1 MNNTKFNNSTK
12 LLISVSNNPTN
23 FGVTIYNHIFD
34 KLKMNFIYLPFKIS
48 NPNDVIEIITKLDI
62 YGCSVSSPLK
72 ETICNKL
79 KDFDEPV
86 KRLGNIN
93 TIKNNSGT
101 LKGYNT
107 DYYGIK
113 SLVLNTKYPNVLIYG
128 YGAGTKTIVNCLS
141 DIGIKNIRITGRDN
155 KKIKLFCEKN
165 NIKNFQNNENFDLL
179 INATPSGNKNDQV
192 INYLD
197 FCSNLIDLNVSNS
210 NNYLVKLAVEKGLE
224 VSKGTDMSILQLQ
237 KQFEIYFGFEPD
249 KQLVIE
255 GLEKY
260 NNLYS

>member
-72 ETICNKL
+72 ETICNEL

-101 LKGYNT
+101 
-107 DYYGIK
+107 
-113 SLVLNTKYPNVLIYG
+113 
-128 YGAGTKTIVNCLS
+128 
-141 DIGIKNIRITGRDN
+141 
-155 KKIKLFCEKN
+155 
-165 NIKNFQNNENFDLL
+165 
-179 INATPSGNKNDQV
+179 
-192 INYLD
+192 
-197 FCSNLIDLNVSNS
+197 
-210 NNYLVKLAVEKGLE
+210 
-224 VSKGTDMSILQLQ
+224 
-237 KQFEIYFGFEPD
+237 
-249 KQLVIE
+249 
-255 GLEKY
+255 
-260 NNLYS
+260 